1 MFEFLADKTVPIG
14 LVFIVSF
21 IVLALS
27 IFYMYK
33 HSLVSW
39 MGLLLGVLIL
49 LASFATIGFTY
60 FGEHVQAMMNKGE
73 APTQPQN

>member
-1 MFEFLADKTVPIG
+1 MFEFLSNTTVPLG

-49 LASFATIGFTY
+49 LASIAAGGFTY
-60 FGEHVQAMMNKGE
+60 FGEQVQAMMNKGA
-73 APTQPQN
+73 APTPSA

>member
-1 MFEFLADKTVPIG
+1 MFELLSTKMVPIG

-39 MGLLLGVLIL
+39 MGLLLGVIIL
-49 LASFATIGFTY
+49 LASIAAGGFTY
-60 FGEHVQAMMNKGE
+60 FGEQVQAMMNKGE
-73 APTQPQN
+73 APTPSA

>member
-1 MFEFLADKTVPIG
+1 MFEFLAEKTVPNG

-33 HSLVSW
+33 YSLVSW
-39 MGLLLGVLIL
+39 MGLLLGVIIL
-49 LASFATIGFTY
+49 LASIAAGGFTY
-60 FGEHVQAMMNKGE
+60 FGEQVQAILNKGE
-73 APTQPQN
+73 EAPTPSA